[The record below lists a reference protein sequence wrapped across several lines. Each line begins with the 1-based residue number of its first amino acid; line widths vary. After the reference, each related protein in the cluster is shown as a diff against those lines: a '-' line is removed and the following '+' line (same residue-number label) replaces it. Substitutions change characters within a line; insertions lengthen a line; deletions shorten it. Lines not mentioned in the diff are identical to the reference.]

1 MSGRVDDGAD
11 RRGAVT
17 AGRITVSWDRG
28 ADPHTWTWTSALGV
42 PPYREQTELLS
53 DDSASSADATTA
65 LPTGSSVND
74 GVVAC
79 SASPA
84 PRYAT
89 GGVAVEQLGRGR
101 RNLHGRL
108 QLCRLPKQ

>member
-74 GVVAC
+74 GGVGC
-79 SASPA
+79 SAMLL
-84 PRYAT
+84 AT

-101 RNLHGRL
+101 CNLHGRL
-108 QLCRLPKQ
+108 QLCRLPNKQ